1 MDFSFTTE
9 QAELQQQVRR
19 LAEEKIAP
27 IAAEADESSTVHAG
41 LMGIL
46 SESGLLRHC
55 VPEEYG
61 GYGVNVMRLCII
73 REELARVS
81 TQADTDF
88 IMQGLGSFPI
98 TLGGTP
104 EQKSRYLAPI
114 GRGEAIAAFALTES
128 TAGSDVVGMKTTAVL
143 DRDEWVLNGE
153 KKYISNAGDAHTYV
167 VFAKTDPEAGSR
179 GISAFIVERGTPGFD
194 DSKRLDLMAPH
205 PIGEPIFKDC
215 RIPAGNLIGEPGH
228 GLRLALGTLDTF
240 RTTVAAAA
248 VGMGQAGY
256 EAALDYA
263 RNREMFGQHLSDFQ
277 ATQFKLADMA
287 VSLDAAR
294 LLAYRAAWLKDSGQE
309 SVIKEASFAKLFA
322 TEAASSIINE
332 SLQIHG
338 GAGLEKG
345 SEMPRREMVGSISA
359 ADVQRIAEQKMP
371 DLNAN
376 NIEGASKII
385 AGTARSMGIEVEG

>member
-1 MDFSFTTE
+1 MDFSFTPE
-9 QAELQQQVRR
+9 QADLQQQVRR
-19 LAEEKIAP
+19 LGEDKIAP
-27 IAAEADESSTVHAG
+27 IAAEADESSTVHGG
-41 LMGIL
+41 LMAIL
-46 SESGLLRHC
+46 ADSGLLRHC

-98 TLGGTP
+98 TSGGTP
-104 EQKSRYLAPI
+104 EQKSRYLPPI
-114 GRGEAIAAFALTES
+114 ARGEAIAAFALTEG
-128 TAGSDVVGMKTTAVL
+128 TGGSDVVGMRTTAVL
-143 DRDEWVLNGE
+143 DGDEWVLNGE
-153 KKYISNAGDAHTYV
+153 KKFISNAGDAQTYV
-167 VFAKTDPEAGSR
+167 VFAKTAPEAGSR

-215 RIPAGNLIGEPGH
+215 RIPASNLIGEPGH

-263 RNREMFGQHLSDFQ
+263 KNREMFGQHLIDFQ

-322 TEAASSIINE
+322 TEAASRIINE

-338 GAGLEKG
+338 SAGLEKG
-345 SEMPRREMVGSISA
+345 TRIERLYRDVRALTIYEGTSEIQRQTIARQILRE
-359 ADVQRIAEQKMP
+359 
-371 DLNAN
+371 
-376 NIEGASKII
+376 
-385 AGTARSMGIEVEG
+385 AGD